1 VDADRAAHRRGHGS
15 VHGVPRDD
23 VPRLLLVRTRGAA
36 GADRPLKDA
45 LLLVDVVQDFRHEDG
60 ERLLGSFRERHGGL
74 VAALEEARSSGVA
87 VIYANDNEGIW
98 DGNAA
103 RLVRRAVDEG
113 RGSELVA
120 AVAPQEGD
128 RFVVKPR
135 YSAFDHTPLD
145 IVLRELE
152 IERILLAGTATE
164 GCVVQTAIDA
174 REKGFKVTVLT
185 DACATNDPRLEQI
198 ALEYLEEVVG
208 ARLSGAHEPA

>member
-1 VDADRAAHRRGHGS
+1 
-15 VHGVPRDD
+15 
-23 VPRLLLVRTRGAA
+23 
-36 GADRPLKDA
+36 
-45 LLLVDVVQDFRHEDG
+45 
-60 ERLLGSFRERHGGL
+60 
-74 VAALEEARSSGVA
+74 

-98 DGNAA
+98 DGDAA

-113 RGSELVA
+113 LGGELVA
-120 AVAPQEGD
+120 AVAPQQGD

-145 IVLRELE
+145 IILRELE

-198 ALEYLEEVVG
+198 ALEYLQEVVG
-208 ARLSGAHEPA
+208 ARVAGAHEPA

>member
-1 VDADRAAHRRGHGS
+1 
-15 VHGVPRDD
+15 
-23 VPRLLLVRTRGAA
+23 
-36 GADRPLKDA
+36 
-45 LLLVDVVQDFRHEDG
+45 
-60 ERLLGSFRERHGGL
+60 
-74 VAALEEARSSGVA
+74 
-87 VIYANDNEGIW
+87 VIYANDNEGVW

-103 RLVRRAVDEG
+103 RLVRHAIDDG
-113 RGSELVA
+113 PGGELVA
-120 AVAPQEGD
+120 AIAPQEGD

-145 IVLRELE
+145 IILRELE
-152 IERILLAGTATE
+152 IERILLAGAATE

-208 ARLSGAHEPA
+208 ARVSGAHEPA

>member
-1 VDADRAAHRRGHGS
+1 M
-15 VHGVPRDD
+15 
-23 VPRLLLVRTRGAA
+23 
-36 GADRPLKDA
+36 
-45 LLLVDVVQDFRHEDG
+45 
-60 ERLLGSFRERHGGL
+60 
-74 VAALEEARSSGVA
+74 
-87 VIYANDNEGIW
+87 IYANDNEGIW

-103 RLVRRAVDEG
+103 RLVRRAVDDG
-113 RGSELVA
+113 LGGELVA

-145 IVLRELE
+145 IILRELE

-185 DACATNDPRLEQI
+185 DACATNDPHLEQI
-198 ALEYLEEVVG
+198 ALRRSR
-208 ARLSGAHEPA
+208 ARVDARALVPC

>member
-1 VDADRAAHRRGHGS
+1 
-15 VHGVPRDD
+15 
-23 VPRLLLVRTRGAA
+23 
-36 GADRPLKDA
+36 
-45 LLLVDVVQDFRHEDG
+45 
-60 ERLLGSFRERHGGL
+60 
-74 VAALEEARSSGVA
+74 
-87 VIYANDNEGIW
+87 VIYANDNEGVW
-98 DGNAA
+98 DGDAA
-103 RLVRRAVDEG
+103 RLVRHAVDEG
-113 RGSELVA
+113 LGGELVA

-145 IVLRELE
+145 IILRELE

-185 DACATNDPRLEQI
+185 GACATNDPRLEQI
-198 ALEYLEEVVG
+198 ALEYLDEVVG

>member
-1 VDADRAAHRRGHGS
+1 M
-15 VHGVPRDD
+15 
-23 VPRLLLVRTRGAA
+23 
-36 GADRPLKDA
+36 
-45 LLLVDVVQDFRHEDG
+45 
-60 ERLLGSFRERHGGL
+60 
-74 VAALEEARSSGVA
+74 
-87 VIYANDNEGIW
+87 IYANDNEGIW
-98 DGNAA
+98 DGDAA

-113 RGSELVA
+113 LGGELVA
-120 AVAPQEGD
+120 AVAPQQGD

-145 IVLRELE
+145 IILRELE

-198 ALEYLEEVVG
+198 ALEYLQEVVG
-208 ARLSGAHEPA
+208 ARVAGAHEPA